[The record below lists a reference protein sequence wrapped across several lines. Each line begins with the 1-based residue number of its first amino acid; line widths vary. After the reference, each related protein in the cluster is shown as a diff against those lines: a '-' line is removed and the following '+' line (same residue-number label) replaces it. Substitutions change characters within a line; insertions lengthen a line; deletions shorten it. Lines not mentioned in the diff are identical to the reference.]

1 MPPVLVLQ
9 RNSGLR
15 ARVRAGVRSGAAHGL
30 VDGARFAS
38 GWREL
43 GRLTREFPGS
53 PAFVDTH
60 HGAEGPSP
68 SGMLSFQ
75 REHPASPLIG
85 YAAMD
90 ERRRAGL
97 GAVRVPLVA
106 LLAPG
111 SDDGLL
117 RIAST
122 VLLAADYDSVRRLTE
137 RLRAVV
143 PREAHPLV
151 ERLIRRT
158 VDPCR
163 VQQLAQH
170 AGSCRRTLRRRCSAW
185 GLASPRKLVALAK
198 LFHVERLARWSG
210 RPRGAVALALAYS
223 DYANYKR
230 AVRREFGRPP
240 SAFGR
245 SGGVDEVAARL
256 LNVATA
262 PTST

>member
-9 RNSGLR
+9 RNPGIR
-15 ARVRAGVRSGAAHGL
+15 TRVRAGVRAGAAHAL

-53 PAFVDTH
+53 PAFVDPH
-60 HGAEGPSP
+60 HGAEEPSP
-68 SGMLSFQ
+68 SGMIAFQ
-75 REHPASPLIG
+75 REHPRCPLIG

-90 ERRRAGL
+90 PLHRARL
-97 GAVRVPLVA
+97 DDARVRLVA
-106 LLAPG
+106 LLEPG
-111 SDDGLL
+111 HDDGLL

-122 VLLAADYDSVRRLTE
+122 VLLAADYDSVRRLTK
-137 RLRAVV
+137 RLQAVV
-143 PREAHPLV
+143 PPDARPLV
-151 ERLIRRT
+151 ERLMRDT

-163 VQQLAQH
+163 IQALAQQV
-170 AGSCRRTLRRRCSAW
+170 GRCRRTLRRRCSSW

-198 LFHVERLARWSG
+198 IFHVERLARWSG
-210 RPRGAVALALAYS
+210 RPRGAVALAVAYS

-245 SGGVDEVAARL
+245 SSGVEEVASRL
-256 LNVATA
+256 LMAATA
-262 PTST
+262 SQAA

>member
-9 RNSGLR
+9 RNPGLR
-15 ARVRAGVRSGAAHGL
+15 TRVRAGVRAGAAHGL
-30 VDGARFAS
+30 VDGVRFAS

-53 PAFVDTH
+53 PAFVDPH

-75 REHPASPLIG
+75 REHPDCPLIG
-85 YAAMD
+85 YAAID
-90 ERRRAGL
+90 ELHRARL
-97 GAVRVPLVA
+97 DDARVPLVA

-111 SDDGLL
+111 RDDGLL

-122 VLLAADYDSVRRLTE
+122 VLLAADYASVRRLTT
-137 RLRAVV
+137 RLLAVV
-143 PREAHPLV
+143 PPDARSLV
-151 ERLIRRT
+151 ERLMRDT
-158 VDPCR
+158 VEPCR
-163 VQQLAQH
+163 IQALARH
-170 AGSCRRTLRRRCSAW
+170 VGRCRRTLRRRCASW
-185 GLASPRKLVALAK
+185 GLASPRKLVALTK
-198 LFHVERLARWSG
+198 IFHVERLARWSG
-210 RPRGAVALALAYS
+210 RPRGAVALAVAYA

-245 SGGVDEVAARL
+245 SSGVDEVASRL
-256 LNVATA
+256 VEAATA
-262 PTST
+262 PQSA